1 MSMPFGSRHGVFV
14 AAAMFALFLA
24 QMSMPLTAAAAAT
37 DTAID
42 EIIVTAQRREEKLSD
57 VPISVEARTGDDLA
71 RRGIVDTKSL
81 DQISPSLTFN
91 ENFTAASSS
100 VLMRGASSQAVVG
113 GIQPSTAVVI
123 DGVPTARQAE
133 FITDLMDIDRIEILG
148 GPQGTLFGKNSS
160 AGVINIVSKKPTDRF
175 EGSAEVGGTTD
186 GEYSVRG
193 MVNVPLPDH
202 SGALRV
208 NAFYRNQ
215 DPLVNN
221 IAGPDA
227 YGRTAWGVMA
237 RLRYDFTDHFNVLL
251 SGAFSRSLSTYVQN
265 LVIDPIS
272 GPLGILQRELLG
284 SASYGRGSTTIN
296 QDSPGLNDLRVS
308 SIVSEMT
315 WQASEGLSIVSLTGF
330 RNVSTYSDD
339 DVDSGPTGVQPGRGF
354 VGLGSYPIMYA
365 YTGYGHFPDRWHY
378 FSQELR
384 ANYTA
389 GRLAVVAG
397 AYYQDYHESSFDHD
411 PIVFDSSYFNGTY
424 GPVTPGFSGVPAG
437 ILFFN
442 DTTPTAQVTNR
453 TGAVFGDLTYHLTD
467 GVSLFGGLRQTR
479 ETYRINYTRDD
490 YFNPIGLDAGG
501 NFVSFGV
508 FDPLTMV
515 NTAPPINHVGFTTS
529 KSVNNTSGRAG
540 LQWQPTAAQNYYASF
555 NRGYKG
561 PAGDTGGSSTNS
573 PQTPAILKP
582 EISTSYEVGAKLNLL
597 DSRLRINLALYD
609 MTIRN
614 IQQSSTVPGTLNT
627 ALINAGDLKVDGVEF
642 SFKAA
647 VSRHVRFDGGLAYTD
662 ARYHGGFFACNQAQ
676 TPGIAPCTIDNN
688 GDGVAD
694 TQTLSGEQAIGSP
707 KWKVIV
713 GPTFTQDLPD
723 GWDVAL
729 SVNYTARSSIQ
740 FQLGDDP
747 KTREPSHSFVDASL
761 DFASASGWSV
771 VLYGKNLTN
780 EFYYDDLNHV
790 DGFIGQSFGRIARD
804 SRRYGGLTIKR
815 AF

>member
-1 MSMPFGSRHGVFV
+1 MSMLFGSRRGVFM
-14 AAAMFALFLA
+14 ASAMFALLLT
-24 QMSMPLTAAAAAT
+24 QMSMPLGAATAAT
-37 DTAID
+37 DTTVE

-57 VPISVEARTGDDLA
+57 VPISVEARTGDELA
-71 RRGIVDTKSL
+71 RRGIVDTKAL

-123 DGVPTARQAE
+123 DGVPAARQAE

-160 AGVINIVSKKPTDRF
+160 AGVINIVSKKPSDRF
-175 EGSAEVGGTTD
+175 EGSAEVGGTSD

-193 MVNVPLPDH
+193 MINAPLPDH

-215 DPLVNN
+215 APLIDN

-237 RLRYDFTDHFNVLL
+237 RFSYDFTDHFNALL
-251 SGAFSRSLSTYVQN
+251 SAGFSRTLSTYVQD

-272 GPLGILQRELLG
+272 GPLGDLQRQLLG

-296 QDSPGLNDLRVS
+296 QDAPGLNDLRVS
-308 SIVSEMT
+308 SVTSELT
-315 WQASEGLSIVSLTGF
+315 WQASDHLSVVSLTGF
-330 RNVSTYSDD
+330 RSVSTYSDD
-339 DVDSGPTGVQPGRGF
+339 DVDATSAGVQAGRGF
-354 VGLGSYPIMYA
+354 VGLGSYPILYG
-365 YTGYGHFPDRWHY
+365 YTGYPHFPDKWHY

-384 ANYTA
+384 ATYTA
-389 GRLAVVAG
+389 GRVAAVGG
-397 AYYQDYHESSFDHD
+397 AYYQDYHENSFDHL
-411 PIVFDSSYFNGTY
+411 PLIFDSSYFNGTY
-424 GPVTPGFSGVPAG
+424 GPVTPGFGGTPSGV
-437 ILFFN
+437 LLFN
-442 DTTPTAQVTNR
+442 DTTPTALVTNR

-467 GVSLFGGLRQTR
+467 VVSVFGGLRQTR
-479 ETYRINYTRDD
+479 ETYRVNYTRDD
-490 YFNPIGLDAGG
+490 FFNAIGLDAAGT
-501 NFVSFGV
+501 FVSFGV
-508 FDPLTMV
+508 FDPLTV
-515 NTAPPINHVGFTTS
+515 INTAPPINHVAFDTS
-529 KSVNNTSGRAG
+529 RAVNNTSGRAG
-540 LQWQPTAAQNYYASF
+540 LQWQPTAQQNYYASF

-561 PAGDTGGSSTNS
+561 PAGDTGATSTNS

-614 IQQSSTVPGTLNT
+614 IQQSSTVPGSLNT
-627 ALINAGDLKVDGVEF
+627 ALINAGDLKVDGVEL

-647 VSRHVRFDGGLAYTD
+647 ASRHVRLDGGLAYTD

-676 TPGIAPCTIDNN
+676 TPGVAPCTIDNN
-688 GDGVAD
+688 GDGIPD
-694 TQTLSGEQAIGSP
+694 TQSLSGEQAIGSP
-707 KWKVIV
+707 KWKVVI

-780 EFYYDDLNHV
+780 EFYYNDLNHV